1 MFYYAGHGNK
11 FKCGNFHFNS
21 GSFFGGFMI
30 GEVGTRDAFR
40 YMGLVAVAG
49 GIAYKIMYIVWLKNF
64 DTVSNNLIIIISSS
78 LSFSSSLTPLLR
90 YK

>member
-1 MFYYAGHGNK
+1 MQDQK
-11 FKCGNFHFNS
+11 SKNFHVFS

-49 GIAYKIMYIVWLKNF
+49 GIAYKIMYIIWLKKF
-64 DTVSNNLIIIISSS
+64 DAVSNNLIII
-78 LSFSSSLTPLLR
+78 PLINIIAVNFKLR
-90 YK
+90 